1 MKILLLLGLVVY
13 WVAIIRIVYFKVKE
27 LLQLHEVKK
36 DNTEDFNAINLD
48 QVEIALRNRYG
59 TLAFIIFVSFMI
71 TLMVISMMFM
81 DSSI

>member
-36 DNTEDFNAINLD
+36 DNTEDFNATNLD

-59 TLAFIIFVSFMI
+59 TLAFIFFVSFMI
-71 TLMVISMMFM
+71 TLMAISIMFL
-81 DSSI
+81 D